1 MVALTNHRASIDK
14 RMTPNNAF
22 CSGVKRIAPHAPCG
36 HVAEPLGLTPR
47 PDRRGKKPMES
58 ITPQRFH
65 YEQFADINALV
76 ALKKSQRIS
85 VCIPTLN
92 EADTIGS
99 IVSIIRETLV
109 RSSGFVDEILVIDSG
124 SQDATREIAAAAGA
138 TVHLASEILPGGER
152 HHGKGE
158 NLWKAL
164 HVASGEIIC
173 YVDGDISN
181 FHPGFITG
189 LTGPLLT
196 DPRIDYVKAFYE
208 RPLAYGD
215 ESHSTGG
222 GRVSE
227 ILMRPLI
234 SMFYPELIGILQP
247 LSGEY
252 AARRTTLE
260 SLAFP
265 IGYGVEI
272 AHLIDLARDG
282 KIDRIA
288 QTDLVRRVHRNR
300 DDDELGSM
308 AFAILRVVLRRL
320 QRDGKIA
327 LATPLPNLY
336 QSWTVDGDSIHL
348 LSKIIPEPERTA
360 INPLPTTG

>member
-1 MVALTNHRASIDK
+1 MDSVLPSSLQSGGGLLDLNSRRDRAGK
-14 RMTPNNAF
+14 NPMQPMTQ
-22 CSGVKRIAPHAPCG
+22 
-36 HVAEPLGLTPR
+36 
-47 PDRRGKKPMES
+47 
-58 ITPQRFH
+58 QRFH
-65 YEQFADINALV
+65 HGQFADVNALV

-85 VCIPTLN
+85 VCIPTLD
-92 EADTIGS
+92 EADTIGA

-109 RSSGFVDEILVIDSG
+109 RSHGFVDEILVIDSG
-124 SQDATREIAAAAGA
+124 SEDATREIAAAAGA
-138 TVHLASEILPGGER
+138 TVYLAADILPGEVGHR
-152 HHGKGE
+152 GKGE

-173 YVDGDISN
+173 YIDGDISN

-196 DPRIDYVKAFYE
+196 EPGIDYVKAFYE

-227 ILMRPLI
+227 ILVRPLI
-234 SMFYPELIGILQP
+234 SLFYPELGGILQP

-252 AARRTTLE
+252 AARRSTLE

-288 QTDLVRRVHRNR
+288 QTDLVKRVHRNR
-300 DDDELGSM
+300 DDGELGSM

-327 LATPLPNLY
+327 LATPLPDLY
-336 QSWTVDGDSIHL
+336 QSWAVDGDSIHL
-348 LSKIIPEPERTA
+348 LSQIIPEPERPA
-360 INPLPTTG
+360 INPFPNHG